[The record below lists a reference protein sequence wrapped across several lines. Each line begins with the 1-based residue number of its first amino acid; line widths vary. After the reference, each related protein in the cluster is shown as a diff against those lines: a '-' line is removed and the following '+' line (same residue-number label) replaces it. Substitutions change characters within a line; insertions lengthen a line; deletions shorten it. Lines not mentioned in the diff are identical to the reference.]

1 MSLRPSSP
9 TTQTTCHNGLEQL
22 ELCGRHGHARERAAR
37 RRPRRRPALLC
48 RRRRLLCRGQDGQE
62 GLRED
67 APSQHG
73 HDSCHGPR
81 LAQKKLCRE
90 SLPCAHTHA
99 RTHARA
105 TRMGD
110 AHGRE
115 QIPTYTREHMR
126 SVGMLVAHRRVSE
139 SACPRPRARTRAH
152 THVCKRAYIEYVVCW
167 GGGCV
172 GGIALT
178 CVPASLPHAQLGMK
192 MPTHGV
198 NLKDKENNVHSATPA
213 RSASALPC
221 IPSVTH

>member
-1 MSLRPSSP
+1 MDMRENEQPDDDHAVDRRYSVVGAGFSAVAKMAKKVCGKTRRHSMA
-9 TTQTTCHNGLEQL
+9 TTVAMVPGSRRKSFAVSRCPVRTY
-22 ELCGRHGHARERAAR
+22 AR
-37 RRPRRRPALLC
+37 
-48 RRRRLLCRGQDGQE
+48 
-62 GLRED
+62 
-67 APSQHG
+67 
-73 HDSCHGPR
+73 
-81 LAQKKLCRE
+81 
-90 SLPCAHTHA
+90 THA
-99 RTHARA
+99 RTHAHAHA
-105 TRMGD
+105 TRMG
-110 AHGRE
+110 ASKTHIYKRTHA
-115 QIPTYTREHMR
+115 QC
-126 SVGMLVAHRRVSE
+126 VGMMVAHRRVSE
-139 SACPRPRARTRAH
+139 SACLRPRARTRAH